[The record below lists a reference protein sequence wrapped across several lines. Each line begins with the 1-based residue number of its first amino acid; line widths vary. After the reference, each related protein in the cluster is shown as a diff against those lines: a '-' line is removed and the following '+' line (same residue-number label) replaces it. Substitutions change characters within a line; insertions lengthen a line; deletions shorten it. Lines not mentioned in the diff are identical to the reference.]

1 MQPLETGRL
10 LIRPL
15 RREDAPFILRLLNE
29 PSFIEN
35 IADKG
40 IRTLEQAEA
49 YLAEG
54 PLRSYTAHGHGLLMV
69 QHRETGSPM
78 GICGLIRRDSL
89 PEVDLGYA
97 FLPEFWGL
105 GFAEEAARACL
116 AWGRSALGLRAVLAI
131 VSPGNAVSIRLLRK
145 LQFRRTGSMTL
156 APGDDVEVYRCAW
169 NEPGAVARARP

>member
-15 RREDAPFILRLLNE
+15 RLEDAPFILRLLNE
-29 PSFIEN
+29 PSFIEH

-40 IRTLEQAEA
+40 VRTLDQARA
-49 YLAEG
+49 YLEEG
-54 PLRSYTAHGHGLLMV
+54 PLRSYALHGHGLLLV

-78 GICGLIRRDSL
+78 GMCGLIRRDSL

-116 AWGRSALGLRAVLAI
+116 AWGRSALGLPAVLAI
-131 VSPGNAVSIRLLRK
+131 VSPGNAASIRLLGK
-145 LQFRRTGSMTL
+145 LQFHPTGSMTH
-156 APGDDVEVYRCAW
+156 APGDEVDVYRRAW
-169 NEPGAVARARP
+169 DGPIAE